1 MTSFSRGVSP
11 ASPSSRWTALA
22 AIWACAAVLLSVQA
36 LAMVPAGAPLSFS
49 VWVVSQQIFRAV
61 FWALLTPV
69 VLRLRDAWP
78 LEGPRRYGH
87 LLVHLGFSIALM
99 FAFWLLRIP
108 ALMLYDGQAAAVIT
122 WDSVVSSFNLRN
134 LVDVVLYWSTLVG
147 AWIYDLMR
155 ASQRHALDESELRAR
170 LAESELGAL
179 RQQVQPHFL
188 FNALNAIGALVRLDR
203 KHEAVHALSQ
213 LSALQRTLLE
223 SSGVPA
229 VPLAQEIAF
238 VERYLA
244 IERLRFG
251 ERMQTAVTIDPAAA
265 ELPVPNLLLQP
276 IVENAVKHGV
286 ARRTGP
292 TRVSVHAVR
301 LRGALRLVVRN
312 DPPEAD
318 VPAGAGTGFGL
329 RGARQ
334 RLERIYGARAT
345 LAFDAAHP
353 DGVTVTI
360 DLPTGPAPS
369 SRPTSP

>member
-1 MTSFSRGVSP
+1 MNP
-11 ASPSSRWTALA
+11 APVNPSRWRPLA

-36 LAMVPAGAPLSFS
+36 LAMMPAGAS
-49 VWVVSQQIFRAV
+49 VGFELWVVSQQIARAF

-69 VLRLRDAWP
+69 VLRLREWLP
-78 LEGPRRYGH
+78 LSGSRRYWHLGAH
-87 LLVHLGFSIALM
+87 LALSLASMLVFWALRVPLLVWFNNQPLSALTPEI
-99 FAFWLLRIP
+99 LL
-108 ALMLYDGQAAAVIT
+108 
-122 WDSVVSSFNLRN
+122 SSFNPRN
-134 LVDVVLYWSTLVG
+134 FIDPALYWCTFVG
-147 AWIYDLMR
+147 AWVMELLR
-155 ASQRHALDESELRAR
+155 AQQRLQVNESELRAR

-188 FNALNAIGALVRLDR
+188 FNALNAIGALVRLER
-203 KHEAVHALSQ
+203 RQEAVHALAQ

-223 SSGVPA
+223 SSGVPT

-251 ERMQTAVTIDPAAA
+251 ERMQASVTIDPAAA
-265 ELPVPNLLLQP
+265 EVAVPNLLLQP

-312 DPPEAD
+312 DAPEAD
-318 VPAGAGTGFGL
+318 IPPGAGTGFGL

-334 RLERIYGARAT
+334 RLARLYGDRAS
-345 LAFDAAHP
+345 LHFDPAHP

-360 DLPTGPAPS
+360 DLPVPHLEPAVV
-369 SRPTSP
+369 